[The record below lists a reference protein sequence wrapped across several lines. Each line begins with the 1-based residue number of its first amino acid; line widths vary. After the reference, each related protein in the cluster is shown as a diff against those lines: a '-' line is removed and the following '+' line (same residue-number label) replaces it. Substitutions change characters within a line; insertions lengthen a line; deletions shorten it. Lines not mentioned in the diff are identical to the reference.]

1 MRTLPSDANKVRLM
15 RMLDGKYAF
24 STKDVARW
32 LKVKKDRACDYVNDL
47 QMEGKIVFSY
57 KLRNL
62 NYYKV
67 VRNEIT

>member
-15 RMLDGKYAF
+15 RMLEGKYAF
-24 STKDVARW
+24 TTKDVARW
-32 LKVKKDRACDYVNDL
+32 LKVKKDQATFYVNEL
-47 QMEGKIVFSY
+47 QTEGKIAFSY

-67 VRNEIT
+67 IK

>member
-47 QMEGKIVFSY
+47 QIEGKIVFSY

>member
-1 MRTLPSDANKVRLM
+1 M
-15 RMLDGKYAF
+15 RMLEGKYAF

-32 LKVKKDRACDYVNDL
+32 LKVQKDQACAYVNDL
-47 QMEGKIVFSY
+47 QMEGKIAFSH

-67 VRNEIT
+67 IR

>member
-1 MRTLPSDANKVRLM
+1 MRILPSDANKVRLM

-24 STKDVARW
+24 TTKDVARW
-32 LKVKKDRACDYVNDL
+32 LKIKKDRACDYVNEL
-47 QMEGKIVFSY
+47 QMEGKIAFSY

-67 VRNEIT
+67 IK

>member
-1 MRTLPSDANKVRLM
+1 MRILPSDANKVRLM
-15 RMLDGKYAF
+15 RMLEGKYAF

-32 LKVKKDRACDYVNDL
+32 LKVQKDQACAYVNDL
-47 QMEGKIVFSY
+47 QMEGKIAFSH

-67 VRNEIT
+67 IR

>member
-15 RMLDGKYAF
+15 RMLEGKHTF
-24 STKDVARW
+24 STKDVGRW
-32 LKVKKDRACDYVNDL
+32 LKIKKDQACSYTNDL
-47 QMEGKIVFSY
+47 QMEGKIAFSH

-67 VRNEIT
+67 IR

>member
-15 RMLDGKYAF
+15 RMLEGKYAF

-32 LKVKKDRACDYVNDL
+32 LKVQKDQACAYVNDL
-47 QMEGKIVFSY
+47 QMEGKIAFSH

-67 VRNEIT
+67 IR

>member
-32 LKVKKDRACDYVNDL
+32 LNVKKDRACDYINDL
-47 QMEGKIVFSY
+47 QLEGKIVFSY
-57 KLRNL
+57 RLKNL

-67 VRNEIT
+67 IR

>member
-15 RMLDGKYAF
+15 RMLEGKYAF
-24 STKDVARW
+24 STKDVSRW
-32 LKVKKDRACDYVNDL
+32 LKVQKDQACAYVNDL
-47 QMEGKIVFSY
+47 QMEGKIAFSH

-67 VRNEIT
+67 IR

>member
-1 MRTLPSDANKVRLM
+1 M
-15 RMLDGKYAF
+15 RMLESQYAF

-67 VRNEIT
+67 IR